1 MKKIFLLF
9 IIITSIIEFGH
20 SQNIDN
26 ISCITGKTMFATRY
40 IDKWGLMYYTQ
51 DTQTGFIDTLA
62 ISQLGSNV
70 RRCFCSDTLVTFFIE
85 DPSGP
90 MLRCFTLANKEW
102 KFMNPL
108 FLPPRFPM
116 VGSLKVGKRYEKY
129 KHELVA
135 PDLVASI
142 LTVFTADDNQN
153 QIPLEKYTVRF
164 KIDLIKNKIII
175 QSKDLKNE

>member
-26 ISCITGKTMFATRY
+26 ISCVTGKTMFATRY
-40 IDKWGLMYYTQ
+40 IDNWGLMYYTQ
-51 DTQTGFIDTLA
+51 DTQTGFIDTLV
-62 ISQLGSNV
+62 ISQIGSDV
-70 RRCFCSDTLVTFFIE
+70 RKCFCSDTLVTFFVD

-90 MLRCFTLANKEW
+90 MLEYFTFVNKEW
-102 KFMNPL
+102 KSMNTL
-108 FLPPRFPM
+108 FLPPPFPM
-116 VGSLKVGKRYEKY
+116 VGSLKEGKKYEKY

-135 PDLVASI
+135 PDLVASD
-142 LTVFTADDNQN
+142 LTVLKADDRLKL
-153 QIPLEKYTVRF
+153 IPIEKYTVRF